1 MTTWKAPFLG
11 GKGGATWFADTD
23 PKFSAKR
30 SCLQT
35 DHAAGRLRADM
46 IRRFFLLISA
56 VSLSSVCLAE
66 DWPEFRGPTGQGHST
81 ATELPVEWGPQ
92 KNVVWKAAVP
102 GLAWSS
108 PVVVAGQIY
117 LTTAVEKGAD
127 HELCAL
133 ALDAETGSIL
143 WQQTLF
149 LQKEKDAPKIHKKNS
164 HASPTPIFEDGKLY
178 AHFGHMGTACLEATT
193 GKVLWSTQAFGYAPV
208 HGNGGSPVLV
218 DDLLIF
224 AADAASEPSVIA
236 VEKKSGK
243 LRWRTPR
250 VAEATRKFSFCTP
263 LVIEVDGKKQLITP
277 GSGVVQALDP
287 QSGQEIWR
295 VNYEQGYSVVPRPV
309 FAHGMLYICTGYDKP
324 RLLAIRVDAAAKG
337 NLTESHVAW
346 RVDKYIPH
354 NPSVLVVGDEFYCVA
369 DNGILSCL
377 DAKTGEPY
385 YQERCTGPSSSSPLY
400 ADGKIFLLDE
410 RGQAVVV
417 QPGKTMKVL
426 ATNEMEERCLA
437 SYSVVGSDLLL
448 RTADHLYRIGKR

>member
-1 MTTWKAPFLG
+1 MRPFLFLPL
-11 GKGGATWFADTD
+11 ALT
-23 PKFSAKR
+23 FS
-30 SCLQT
+30 
-35 DHAAGRLRADM
+35 
-46 IRRFFLLISA
+46 
-56 VSLSSVCLAE
+56 SLTLAE

-81 ATELPVEWGPQ
+81 ATGLPTEFGPQ

-102 GLAWSS
+102 GLGWSS
-108 PVVVAGQIY
+108 PVVVGGQIY

-133 ALDAETGSIL
+133 ALDGETGSIL

-164 HASPTPIFEDGKLY
+164 HASPTPIFEDGRLY
-178 AHFGHMGTACLEATT
+178 AHFGHMGTACLDATN

-224 AADAASEPSVIA
+224 SADAAKDPTVIA
-236 VEKKSGK
+236 VDKKSGK
-243 LRWRTPR
+243 LRWRTAR

-263 LVIEVDGKKQLITP
+263 LVIEVEGVKQLITP
-277 GSGVVQALDP
+277 GSGVVQALEP
-287 QSGQEIWR
+287 KSGKEIWR

-309 FAHGMLYICTGYDKP
+309 FAHGLLYICTGYDKP
-324 RLLAIRVDAAAKG
+324 RLLAIRVDAASKG
-337 NLTESHVAW
+337 DVTASHVAW
-346 RVDKYIPH
+346 KVDKYIPH

-377 DAKTGEPY
+377 NAKTGEAY
-385 YQERCTGPSSSSPLY
+385 FQERCTGPSSSSPLY

-437 SYSVVGSDLLL
+437 SYAVVGSDLLL
-448 RTADHLYRIGKR
+448 RTADHLYRMGKR

>member
-1 MTTWKAPFLG
+1 MKPFLFLPL
-11 GKGGATWFADTD
+11 TLT
-23 PKFSAKR
+23 FS
-30 SCLQT
+30 
-35 DHAAGRLRADM
+35 
-46 IRRFFLLISA
+46 
-56 VSLSSVCLAE
+56 SLSLAE
-66 DWPEFRGPTGQGHST
+66 DWPEFRGPTGQGHSA
-81 ATELPVEWGPQ
+81 ATGLPTEWGPQ

-102 GLAWSS
+102 GLGWSS
-108 PVVVAGQIY
+108 PVVVGGQIY

-178 AHFGHMGTACLEATT
+178 AHFGHMGTACLEAVT

-224 AADAASEPSVIA
+224 SADAAKDPAVIA
-236 VEKKSGK
+236 VDKKSGK
-243 LRWRTPR
+243 LRWHTER

-263 LVIEVDGKKQLITP
+263 LVIEVAGSKQLITP

-287 QSGQEIWR
+287 KSGQEIWR

-309 FAHGMLYICTGYDKP
+309 FAHGLLYICTGYDKP
-324 RLLAIRVDAAAKG
+324 RLLAIRVDAEAKG
-337 NLTESHVAW
+337 DLTESHVAW

-377 DAKTGEPY
+377 DAKTGEPH
-385 YQERCTGPSSSSPLY
+385 YQERCTGPSSSSPLH
-400 ADGKIFLLDE
+400 ADGKLFLLDE

-437 SYSVVGSDLLL
+437 SYAVVGSDLLL

>member
-1 MTTWKAPFLG
+1 
-11 GKGGATWFADTD
+11 
-23 PKFSAKR
+23 
-30 SCLQT
+30 
-35 DHAAGRLRADM
+35 M
-46 IRRFFLLISA
+46 IRRFFFLISA
-56 VSLSSVCLAE
+56 VGLSSVCLAE

-81 ATELPVEWGPQ
+81 ATGLPTEFGPQ

-102 GLAWSS
+102 GLGWSS

-178 AHFGHMGTACLEATT
+178 AHFGHMGTACLEAAT

-208 HGNGGSPVLV
+208 HGNGSSPVLV

-224 AADAASEPSVIA
+224 SADAASDPAVIA
-236 VEKKSGK
+236 LDKKTGE
-243 LRWRTPR
+243 LRWRMAR
-250 VAEATRKFSFCTP
+250 EAGAQRKFSFCTP
-263 LVIEVDGKKQLITP
+263 LVIEVAGSKQLITP

-287 QSGQEIWR
+287 LTGKEIWR
-295 VNYEQGYSVVPRPV
+295 VNYDQGYSVVPRPA
-309 FAHGMLYICTGYDKP
+309 FAHGLLYICTGYDKP
-324 RLLAIRVDAAAKG
+324 KLLAIRVDAAAKG
-337 NLTESHVAW
+337 DLTESHVAW
-346 RVDKYIPH
+346 RVEKYIPH

-369 DNGILSCL
+369 DNGILCCL
-377 DAKTGEPY
+377 DAKTGEPH

-437 SYSVVGSDLLL
+437 SYAVAGSDLLL